1 MPAAALTETDPP
13 AAART
18 RRVFYLFIFLTR
30 LLLKLSL
37 GAVRALHSPRV
48 NSRDGGERAAVRDAE
63 MIECAEWTPG
73 GTS

>member
-18 RRVFYLFIFLTR
+18 RRVFFFFFLTR
-30 LLLKLSL
+30 PLLKLSL
-37 GAVRALHSPRV
+37 GSVRALHSPRV
-48 NSRDGGERAAVRDAE
+48 NYRDGGEPAAVRDAE